1 MEELRRDRDRLL
13 EEKRAHV
20 AATRAQQRTEET
32 QGRRSEE
39 SNTSSS
45 SSGSKSSNQMSVATT
60 SAPPPTFQEEY
71 IAHLQSFDVFMTK
84 SDNWSGA
91 QVIQAVRDLNSEILQ
106 FAATA
111 TELCTFDKEST
122 ASIAQATQNTA
133 SRLGSNLANLL
144 ATRDHGQDPIL
155 IQFALQAAL
164 CGCIHR
170 SLNSFCV
177 GFPAKY
183 DALLAQLYLRM
194 CSAGMLRISLLRPS
208 LTDERRTTTDIFPLA
223 LTHTPLRS

>member
-20 AATRAQQRTEET
+20 AATRAQQRNEES
-32 QGRRSEE
+32 QARRSEE

-45 SSGSKSSNQMSVATT
+45 SSGSKSSAQSRMSVVSTT

-91 QVIQAVRDLNSEILQ
+91 QVIQAVRDLNSEIIQ
-106 FAATA
+106 FAASA

-122 ASIAQATQNTA
+122 TSITQATQNTS

-144 ATRDHGQDPIL
+144 ATRDHSQDPIL

-183 DALLAQLYLRM
+183 DALLGQLYLRM
-194 CSAGMLRISLLRPS
+194 CSKGSSKTGFQA
-208 LTDERRTTTDIFPLA
+208 
-223 LTHTPLRS
+223 